1 MAGWHIDELSG
12 RHHTGTEGRKERGR
26 REVRCRARSSAGGR
40 SVVKDLSDP
49 RRDIERFLAMGGG
62 SFDALLDMLGGEPVP
77 ETPPMG
83 AASPSPASPAAWLP
97 RGYLLEYGPD
107 ALILRRV
114 GGSFVAAFSPQGA
127 TGEAVV
133 RAVEEDRRGWPA
145 YSGPQEHAHS
155 ARRLVETRANH
166 SWERFLRTE
175 RRMLRAR
182 RGGQMARA
190 LLWRLPG
197 ESRAVLDRI
206 ASEDRRR
213 AEEGLV
219 ELRSEGGEF
228 SCKHIEELSP
238 EDRMDRIRAEL
249 ARIEWLLERH
259 ERRNIIMQSDFFGQ
273 RQSRKSVG

>member
-1 MAGWHIDELSG
+1 MARWHIDEPSG
-12 RHHTGTEGRKERGR
+12 RHHTWADGRKEQSR
-26 REVRCRARSSAGGR
+26 REVN
-40 SVVKDLSDP
+40 VVRTPSNP
-49 RRDIERFLAMGGG
+49 RRDIEKFLAMGGG
-62 SFDALLDMLGGEPVP
+62 SFDALLDMLGEERVP
-77 ETPPMG
+77 QTLPMET
-83 AASPSPASPAAWLP
+83 ASRTPGSPAWLP
-97 RGYLLEYGPD
+97 QGYRLEYGPD

-114 GGSFVAAFSPQGA
+114 DGRFVAAFSPRGA
-127 TGEAVV
+127 TGEAIV
-133 RAVEEDRRGWPA
+133 RAAEEDSRGWPA
-145 YSGPQEHAHS
+145 YSGPEEHARS

-182 RGGQMARA
+182 RDGQMARA
-190 LLWRLPG
+190 LFWRLPG
-197 ESRAVLDRI
+197 EPRAVLDRI

-249 ARIEWLLERH
+249 ARIVWLLERH
-259 ERRNIIMQSDFFGQ
+259 ERRKFILRSNSFGQ
-273 RQSRKSVG
+273 RQSRKSVS

>member
-1 MAGWHIDELSG
+1 
-12 RHHTGTEGRKERGR
+12 
-26 REVRCRARSSAGGR
+26 
-40 SVVKDLSDP
+40 VKNLSDP
-49 RRDIERFLAMGGG
+49 RRDIEMFLAMGGG
-62 SFDALLDMLGGEPVP
+62 SFDALLDMLDGERVP
-77 ETPPMG
+77 ETLPMETG
-83 AASPSPASPAAWLP
+83 SPSPGSPAWLP
-97 RGYLLEYGPD
+97 QGYRLEYGPD

-114 GGSFVAAFSPQGA
+114 SGSFVAAFSPRGA

-145 YSGPQEHAHS
+145 YSGPEEHAHS
-155 ARRLVETRANH
+155 ARRLVETWANH

-182 RGGQMARA
+182 RGGRMVRA

-213 AEEGLV
+213 AEDGLV

-249 ARIEWLLERH
+249 ARIEWFLERH
-259 ERRNIIMQSDFFGQ
+259 ERRNFIVRSDSFGQ
-273 RQSRKSVG
+273 RQSRKSVS

>member
-1 MAGWHIDELSG
+1 MENPSN
-12 RHHTGTEGRKERGR
+12 
-26 REVRCRARSSAGGR
+26 
-40 SVVKDLSDP
+40 P
-49 RRDIERFLAMGGG
+49 RRDIEKFLALGGG
-62 SFDALLDMLGGEPVP
+62 SFDALLDMLDGEP
-77 ETPPMG
+77 ETPPMETALHTPG
-83 AASPSPASPAAWLP
+83 SPAARLP
-97 RGYLLEYGPD
+97 QGYRLEYGPD

-114 GGSFVAAFSPQGA
+114 DGSFVAAFSPQGA
-127 TGEAVV
+127 TGEAVL
-133 RAVEEDRRGWPA
+133 RASEEDSRGWPA
-145 YSGPQEHAHS
+145 YSGPEEHAHS

-166 SWERFLRTE
+166 SWGRFLRTE

-190 LLWRLPG
+190 LFWRLPG
-197 ESRAVLDRI
+197 ESQDVLDLM

-219 ELRSEGGEF
+219 ELRSEEDEF

-259 ERRNIIMQSDFFGQ
+259 ERRKIISHSNSFEQ
-273 RQSRKSVG
+273 RQSRRSVS